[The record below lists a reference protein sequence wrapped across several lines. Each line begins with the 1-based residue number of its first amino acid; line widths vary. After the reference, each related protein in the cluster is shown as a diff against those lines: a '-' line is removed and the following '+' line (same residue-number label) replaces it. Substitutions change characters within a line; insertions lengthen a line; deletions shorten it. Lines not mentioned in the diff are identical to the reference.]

1 MARLPNP
8 LADVTGPLQRVEDGL
23 TAVNKS
29 VAPLADVSNDMTAV
43 RATLEALLEEVRGL
57 PADLIAGGA
66 GRG

>member
-8 LADVTGPLQRVEDGL
+8 LADVTAPLQRVEDGL

-29 VAPLADVSNDMTAV
+29 VAPLSDVADDMVAV
-43 RATLEALLEEVRGL
+43 RAALEALLEEVRGL
-57 PADLIAGGA
+57 RADLIAGGA

>member
-57 PADLIAGGA
+57 RADLIAGGA